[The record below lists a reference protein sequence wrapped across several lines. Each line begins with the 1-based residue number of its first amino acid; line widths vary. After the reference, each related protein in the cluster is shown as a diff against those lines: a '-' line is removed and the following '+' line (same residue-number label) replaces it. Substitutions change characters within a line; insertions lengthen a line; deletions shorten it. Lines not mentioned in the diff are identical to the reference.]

1 MCEFI
6 CIESLCCAVYC
17 YRRVKLAISETA
29 LVSKKKKKKMIKK
42 KKEKEKKEWCP
53 LTD

>member
-29 LVSKKKKKKMIKK
+29 LVSKKKKKKDD
-42 KKEKEKKEWCP
+42 KEKERKRKKRMVP
-53 LTD
+53 FD

>member
-6 CIESLCCAVYC
+6 CIERICVVLSIVTV
-17 YRRVKLAISETA
+17 VKLAISETA
-29 LVSKKKKKKMIKK
+29 LVSKKKKKK
-42 KKEKEKKEWCP
+42 KKEWCP

>member
-6 CIESLCCAVYC
+6 CIESLCCAIVTVELNWPFL
-17 YRRVKLAISETA
+17 RQLWFQ
-29 LVSKKKKKKMIKK
+29 KKKKKMIKK

>member
-6 CIESLCCAVYC
+6 CLERVGVVLSIVT
-17 YRRVKLAISETA
+17 VKLNWPF
-29 LVSKKKKKKMIKK
+29 LRQLWFQKKK
-42 KKEKEKKEWCP
+42 KKEWCP